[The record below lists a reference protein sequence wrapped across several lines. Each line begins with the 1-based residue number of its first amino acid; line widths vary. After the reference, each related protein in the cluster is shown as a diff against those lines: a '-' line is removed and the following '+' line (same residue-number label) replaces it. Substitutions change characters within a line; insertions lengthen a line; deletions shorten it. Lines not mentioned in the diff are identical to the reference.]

1 MLKINVPFA
10 PFIISLFSFSFVFG
24 QPLTQPQIDS
34 LVQATLKT
42 FDVPGIAVA
51 VVKDGKLVFAKGYGV
66 ASLNTGKK
74 VDENTRFG
82 IASNSKAFT
91 VAALAMLADE
101 GKLRLDDKV
110 TDYVPEFK
118 MYDPY
123 VSAEFTIRD
132 LLTHRS
138 GLGLGSGDLMIFP
151 DSNDFQ
157 VKDIIHNLR
166 YLKPVSSFRSKYDYD
181 NQMYIVAG
189 EIVARVSG
197 MSWEDFIE
205 TKIMQPLQ
213 MNNSAASYPR
223 LKNKENVI
231 DAHAPVDGKVQV
243 ISRYVDETTD
253 AAGGINSSVAD
264 MSKWIIMQMND
275 GNYGEALNKQL
286 FSAALHHQM
295 WSPQTIIPTDADLY
309 NTHFLAY
316 GLGFFLRDVKGY
328 LEVTHTGGLD
338 GTVTEVTMVPELKLG
353 ILVFTNQQAGG
364 AMHTITN
371 EILDGYLGLP
381 RRDLLLMYSGK
392 SNSFHEESQKITNAV
407 WKQVSDRQK
416 QGVVIDTAVFGGE
429 YHDNWLG
436 DIVISKINGVVRF
449 QAKRS
454 GKLTGEVLPYNANTL
469 VVKWDI
475 HSMDANAFMIFN
487 LNEQGK
493 PTGFTMKPV
502 SPETD
507 FSYDFQDL
515 DFKKLIKPL
524 P

>member
-1 MLKINVPFA
+1 MSKIRSFFVPV
-10 PFIISLFSFSFVFG
+10 IILLSCFLSVQG
-24 QPLTQPQIDS
+24 QVLTQPQIDS

-51 VVKDGKLVFAKGYGV
+51 VVKDGKVVFAKGYGV
-66 ASLNTGKK
+66 TSLNTGKK

-91 VAALAMLADE
+91 VAALAMLSDE

-110 TDYVPEFK
+110 TDYIPEFK

-151 DSNDFQ
+151 DSSDFQ

-166 YLKPVSSFRSKYDYD
+166 FLKPVSSFRSKYDYD
-181 NQMYIVAG
+181 NQMFIVAG

-243 ISRYVDETTD
+243 ISRYVDEPTD

-275 GNYGEALNKQL
+275 GKYGEGLNKQL
-286 FSAALHHQM
+286 FSAAIHQQM
-295 WSPQTIIPTDADLY
+295 WSPQTIVPTDADLY

-371 EILDGYLGLP
+371 EILDGYLGVS

-392 SNSFHEESQKITNAV
+392 SNSFHAESQKITDTV

-416 QGVVIDTAVFGGE
+416 QGIVIDTAVFGGV

-436 DIVISKINGVVRF
+436 DVVISKINGVVRF
-449 QAKRS
+449 NAKKS
-454 GKLTGEVLPYNANTL
+454 WKLSGEVMPYNGNTL

-475 HSMDANAFMIFN
+475 HSMDANAFMIFH
-487 LNEQGK
+487 LNEHGK

-515 DFKKLIKPL
+515 DFTKIK
-524 P
+524 

>member
-1 MLKINVPFA
+1 MISKLKYVFVPFIA
-10 PFIISLFSFSFVFG
+10 FFGCISSAFG
-24 QPLTQPQIDS
+24 QVLTQPQIDS

-51 VVKDGKLVFAKGYGV
+51 VVKDGKVVFAKGYGV

-91 VAALAMLADE
+91 VAALAMLSDE
-101 GKLRLDDKV
+101 GKLSLDDKV
-110 TDYVPEFK
+110 TDYIPEFK

-151 DSNDFQ
+151 DSGDFQ

-166 YLKPVSSFRSKYDYD
+166 YLKPASSFRSKYDYD

-197 MSWEDFIE
+197 MSWENFIE

-253 AAGGINSSVAD
+253 AAGGINSSVTD
-264 MSKWIIMQMND
+264 MSKWIIMQMNE
-275 GNYGEALNKQL
+275 GKYGEGLNKQL
-286 FSAALHHQM
+286 LSAGVHRQM
-295 WSPQTIIPTDADLY
+295 WSSQTI
-309 NTHFLAY
+309 
-316 GLGFFLRDVKGY
+316 V
-328 LEVTHTGGLD
+328 
-338 GTVTEVTMVPELKLG
+338 
-353 ILVFTNQQAGG
+353 
-364 AMHTITN
+364 
-371 EILDGYLGLP
+371 
-381 RRDLLLMYSGK
+381 
-392 SNSFHEESQKITNAV
+392 
-407 WKQVSDRQK
+407 
-416 QGVVIDTAVFGGE
+416 
-429 YHDNWLG
+429 
-436 DIVISKINGVVRF
+436 
-449 QAKRS
+449 
-454 GKLTGEVLPYNANTL
+454 
-469 VVKWDI
+469 
-475 HSMDANAFMIFN
+475 
-487 LNEQGK
+487 
-493 PTGFTMKPV
+493 PTGCRF
-502 SPETD
+502 
-507 FSYDFQDL
+507 
-515 DFKKLIKPL
+515 I
-524 P
+524 

>member
-1 MLKINVPFA
+1 MSKMKSAFA
-10 PFIISLFSFSFVFG
+10 LLIVFLCYITTAHG
-24 QPLTQPQIDS
+24 QVLAQPQIDS

-91 VAALAMLADE
+91 VAALAMLSDE

-110 TDYVPEFK
+110 TDYIPEFK

-151 DSNDFQ
+151 DSSDFQ

-275 GNYGEALNKQL
+275 GKYGEGLNKQL
-286 FSAALHHQM
+286 FSSSMHRQM
-295 WSPQTIIPTDADLY
+295 WSPQTIIPTGADLY
-309 NTHFLAY
+309 NTHFSAY
-316 GLGFFLRDVKGY
+316 GLGFFLQDVKGY
-328 LEVTHTGGLD
+328 LEVNHTGGLD
-338 GTVTEVTMVPELKLG
+338 GTVTELTMVPELKLG
-353 ILVFTNQQAGG
+353 ILVFTNQQSGG

-371 EILDGYLGLP
+371 EILDSYLGLP

-392 SNSFHEESQKITNAV
+392 SNSFHDESQKISDAV
-407 WKQVSDRQK
+407 WKQVSDQQK
-416 QGVVIDTAVFGGE
+416 QGVVIDTVVFGGV

-436 DIVISKINGVVRF
+436 DVVISKINGVVRF
-449 QAKRS
+449 KTKRS
-454 GKLTGEVLPYNANTL
+454 RKLSGEVMPYNANTM

-487 LNEQGK
+487 LNEHGK
-493 PTGFTMKPV
+493 PTGFTMKPI

-515 DFKKLIKPL
+515 DFKKIK
-524 P
+524 